1 MSNSFNQI
9 AKYWQSE
16 YSNNVKSYQEFKP
29 KEQFHQIANLF
40 SLGHSYYYVM
50 NMHNLELDYLSPSV
64 KEFTGKE
71 VEDLNI
77 NELLNLALPQELEYI
92 QLKERIIK
100 DFFLNFL
107 KSDERLDYKIVYP
120 YKIKDHHGNIR
131 TMVLQATTLSL
142 TEDSM
147 IKHVFSVHTD
157 ISHLKVIKTDRISF
171 INLNGGTSYYNLDIH
186 DGVFRSDNADTMMQE
201 ALYSDREKE
210 IIIALAQGQNTE
222 ETAEALNISKHTV
235 KTHRRNILSKSG
247 CNNTTELV
255 AKCILNDV
263 INLEIN

>member
-9 AKYWQSE
+9 AEYWRSE
-16 YSNNVKSYQEFKP
+16 YSNNVKKYQEFKA
-29 KEQFHQIANLF
+29 KEQFHQIAQLF

-50 NMHNLELDYLSPSV
+50 NMHNLEFDYLSPSV

-71 VEDLNI
+71 AEDLDI
-77 NELLNLALPQELEYI
+77 GKLLNMALPQELEYI

-107 KSDERLDYKIVYP
+107 KPEERLNYKIVYP
-120 YKIKDHHGNIR
+120 YKMEDHRGNIR

-142 TEDSM
+142 TEDEM

-157 ISHLKVIKTDRISF
+157 ISHLKVTKTDRVSF
-171 INLNGGTSYYNLDIH
+171 INLKGGKSYYNLDIH
-186 DGVFRSDNADTMMQE
+186 DGVFRSSSADSMTPDT
-201 ALYSDREKE
+201 LYSDREKD
-210 IIIALAQGQNTE
+210 IITALAKGQNTE
-222 ETAEALNISKHTV
+222 ETAEFLNISKHTV

-247 CNNTTELV
+247 YTNTAELIAQCV
-255 AKCILNDV
+255 LNDV
-263 INLEIN
+263 ITLE